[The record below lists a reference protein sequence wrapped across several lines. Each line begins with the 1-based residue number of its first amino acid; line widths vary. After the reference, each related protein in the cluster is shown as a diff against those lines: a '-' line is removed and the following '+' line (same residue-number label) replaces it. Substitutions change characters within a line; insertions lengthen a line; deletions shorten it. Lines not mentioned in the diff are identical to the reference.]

1 MNGKFEYSVAQMAQ
15 EVNGYKKGACANICG
30 SLLFLSL
37 CTVPGFCRE
46 ADSQLMTTLSH
57 TDMTSDGGG
66 NYKMFADLAKAL
78 DEHVEIVTAE
88 RLVQMALASKGKGL

>member
-37 CTVPGFCRE
+37 YRPRLL
-46 ADSQLMTTLSH
+46 Q
-57 TDMTSDGGG
+57 TS
-66 NYKMFADLAKAL
+66 
-78 DEHVEIVTAE
+78 
-88 RLVQMALASKGKGL
+88 